1 MFLELL
7 KCYCYKLRKY
17 TNFIS
22 SPIQSIFVQFLLKRT
37 HLKGK
42 DVYFLAIM
50 ASKGWGQRKKH
61 DGLQNL
67 ELEGQI
73 SQNVSPQIFFFRKQ
87 KKPKKSSSFR
97 WCFENLLF
105 FCFWSSKLPKTVFF
119 LKLLQ
124 KKLKIGP
131 KSKSVNSKSC
141 FKLNIL
147 FHTTFFSSFGLVWY
161 GLVIVFWCMHGL
173 KGGILTCEGSF

>member
-1 MFLELL
+1 MFIFLSWNLWGEDVFTFDREVIYGKRVTWKSRGYFFHENPPNPIGDTQKYQKKLNFWSKTCFLWVFLELL

-87 KKPKKSSSFR
+87 KKPCCWLSEMR
-97 WCFENLLF
+97 RCRVTL
-105 FCFWSSKLPKTVFF
+105 
-119 LKLLQ
+119 
-124 KKLKIGP
+124 KKLQ
-131 KSKSVNSKSC
+131 
-141 FKLNIL
+141 
-147 FHTTFFSSFGLVWY
+147 TTAAASN
-161 GLVIVFWCMHGL
+161 
-173 KGGILTCEGSF
+173 